1 MKKLMAVFVLFIGF
15 GFAAQ
20 AQTSDADKIEITTKA
35 ELAKLTELVTLE
47 GQTFDFVYGVILQ
60 KNKDIAH
67 LKTEA
72 EKNEMRGMYMERML
86 TLIDPSVATAIKA
99 NQELYNEIAGI
110 TSK

>member
-1 MKKLMAVFVLFIGF
+1 MKKLMAMLVLFLGF

-20 AQTSDADKIEITTKA
+20 AQTSDADKIQIATKA

-47 GQTFDFVYGVILQ
+47 GQTFEFVHGVILQ

-72 EKNEMRGMYMERML
+72 EKNEMRGIYMERML
-86 TLIDPSVATAIKA
+86 TLIDPSVAEAIKA
-99 NQELYNEIAGI
+99 DKKLYNEIAGI